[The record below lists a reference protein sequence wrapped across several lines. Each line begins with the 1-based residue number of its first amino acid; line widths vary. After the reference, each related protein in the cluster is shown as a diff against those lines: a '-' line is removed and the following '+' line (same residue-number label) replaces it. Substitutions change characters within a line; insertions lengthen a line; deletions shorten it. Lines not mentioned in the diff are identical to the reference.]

1 MMLYN
6 NIQVAFF
13 LKTDFNAAFVLESY
27 NHVGF
32 VSCRGDHLPV
42 EILRS
47 KGKVL
52 FHIFGYNILL

>member
-13 LKTDFNAAFVLESY
+13 LKSDFNTAFVLESDS
-27 NHVGF
+27 HVGF
-32 VSCRGDHLPV
+32 VSSREDHLSI

-47 KGKVL
+47 KGKENAISYFRL
-52 FHIFGYNILL
+52 